1 MIKGKDFLKYQEK
14 TINDLSQITTK
25 KRMYKFL
32 RLNFLEKKTKNKKDN
47 IKNKK
52 QKIVLAKNQLLK
64 RFFSYF
70 IK

>member
-1 MIKGKDFLKYQEK
+1 
-14 TINDLSQITTK
+14 
-25 KRMYKFL
+25 MYKFL

>member
-32 RLNFLEKKTKNKKDN
+32 RLSFLEKKTKNKKDN

-52 QKIVLAKNQLLK
+52 TKD
-64 RFFSYF
+64 RFS
-70 IK
+70 

>member
-52 QKIVLAKNQLLK
+52 TKD
-64 RFFSYF
+64 RFS
-70 IK
+70 